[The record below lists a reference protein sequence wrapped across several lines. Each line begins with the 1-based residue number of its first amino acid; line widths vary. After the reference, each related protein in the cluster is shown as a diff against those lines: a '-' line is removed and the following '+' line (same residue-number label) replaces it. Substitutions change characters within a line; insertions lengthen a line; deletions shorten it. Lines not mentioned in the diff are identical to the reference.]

1 MVFVDSFLRMDFIC
15 FTQQVRRREEGG
27 RRLVW
32 EGGGMVGVAGVMP
45 LVITTVRFK
54 SLVKFFFFSHNATSS
69 GTGPHA
75 TQHASTAAAV
85 IRGLNVHR
93 AASDVGREHR
103 DDRETGRG
111 VH

>member
-54 SLVKFFFFSHNATSS
+54 SLVKFFFFLPQCNVVRDWPTCD
-69 GTGPHA
+69 
-75 TQHASTAAAV
+75 TACLHC
-85 IRGLNVHR
+85 RCC
-93 AASDVGREHR
+93 D
-103 DDRETGRG
+103 
-111 VH
+111 